1 MIIWVLLIFK
11 RLKMFLPVVI
21 RIRVFC
27 SPTIQS
33 SSFEWNI
40 WHLNFTV
47 LTTNVFASTSHGVI
61 DKADSL
67 LELSL
72 ARQIVFICA
81 ELYSHDP
88 GQGPEVSSGLA
99 PRLEAEAPV
108 PEAGVIVDMLQGQ
121 HSAQSAAVHCCPQVF
136 CLDRGNS
143 LVILTISVGTSLFLE
158 HNTHIFP
165 V

>member
-81 ELYSHDP
+81 ELYGHDP
-88 GQGPEVSSGLA
+88 GRGFTNILDFRIANAFYPSIPESGIQRDLIEGLYM
-99 PRLEAEAPV
+99 PLSPT
-108 PEAGVIVDMLQGQ
+108 P
-121 HSAQSAAVHCCPQVF
+121 
-136 CLDRGNS
+136 
-143 LVILTISVGTSLFLE
+143 
-158 HNTHIFP
+158 
-165 V
+165 

>member
-1 MIIWVLLIFK
+1 MIIWVLLILK

-47 LTTNVFASTSHGVI
+47 LTTNVFASTSHSVI

-81 ELYSHDP
+81 ELYGHDP

-99 PRLEAEAPV
+99 SRLEAEAPV
-108 PEAGVIVDMLQGQ
+108 PEAGVIVHMLQGQ
-121 HSAQSAAVHCCPQVF
+121 HSLLQSIVVPGDFVWI
-136 CLDRGNS
+136 GET